1 MLENLVRLQVS
12 PGSSRLCRNYLILI
26 HSLALLAAANNDLP
40 VAYRVLLAATVSL
53 NFGFSFKRYIVA
65 PPGFTLRHSEAYGWQ
80 LAEGDG
86 VFFPVTLRRSTV
98 SSALLSIVHV
108 ERPDGKKQSL
118 LIFSDSLPADQY
130 RQLRVALKIST
141 LD

>member
-1 MLENLVRLQVS
+1 M
-12 PGSSRLCRNYLILI
+12 
-26 HSLALLAAANNDLP
+26 LALLAAANNDLSA
-40 VAYRVLLAATVSL
+40 AYRALLAAAVSL

-65 PPGFTLRHSEAYGWQ
+65 PPRFTLRYCEAYGWQ
-80 LAEGDG
+80 LAESDG
-86 VFFPVTLRRSTV
+86 VFFPVTLRGSTV

-108 ERPDGKKQSL
+108 IRPDGKKQPL

-130 RQLRVALKIST
+130 RQLRVELKIST